1 MNAAAARA
9 GVNPGKVDNDKIAS
23 EITANL
29 DLQRQLQLTGTPSW
43 IVGDT
48 VLNGA
53 VGYDTLKKAVA
64 DTRAKRG

>member
-1 MNAAAARA
+1 MT
-9 GVNPGKVDNDKIAS
+9 GKRGDMTAVDQEVAS
-23 EITANL
+23 NL

-53 VGYDTLKKAVA
+53 VGYDALVAAIKAA
-64 DTRAKRG
+64 RAKAG